1 MAIEDI
7 TKAYGLVKTTPSIGT
22 LGPTGTLGLEAP
34 SPAARLG
41 GRISSNLI
49 KMGGYDPM
57 ALPYADRRKARTE
70 GIRQLAERLY
80 GISAKLSGDPSK
92 MALYQEMQKAKQPK
106 AGATT
111 FERFGVFDALGNP
124 IGSVSKQDFAKI
136 EEINLD
142 PTKFLGPL
150 AAPSIGTKQQSFE
163 RFTVYDKIT
172 GKPKRTV
179 LKSEAKNIDPNTE
192 ILGPLA
198 DPFPDSKIDDDIE
211 TWAVTDRDGN
221 RYKDLIN
228 PTVQQL
234 QDLTDKGYFLNKTP
248 QLTTAGK
255 AKDIGEIKGWND
267 QAGLEK
273 RAISYNTLVNTGQRI
288 IDNLYQNPTS
298 VLATGDIAQVFDQI
312 GEEFKAVGAIFDV
325 EERNNF
331 INKSPTGQDNAKIR
345 DQFREL
351 AKATAITESQL
362 LDFAYQIA
370 KVRGQEGRGL
380 SDQDFKNF
388 QKIISAGRTAE
399 QKAAALYEFI
409 TGVGTEIQSELDYTR
424 RLKNITLSRDPDDR
438 EANAIVT
445 GINDL
450 YAVGFGQLNNP
461 FAQPSIT
468 PSPTQQTDGVKRVR
482 RKLNP

>member
-1 MAIEDI
+1 MAIEDL
-7 TKAYGLVKTTPSIGT
+7 TKVYGLVPTTSS
-22 LGPTGTLGLEAP
+22 TGTLGLKAP
-34 SPAARLG
+34 SPAARIG
-41 GRISSNLI
+41 SRISNNLI

-57 ALPYADRRKARTE
+57 ALPYSQRSQARSAGLKE
-70 GIRQLAERLY
+70 LAERLY
-80 GISAKLSGDPSK
+80 GIGAKFSGDPAR

-106 AGATT
+106 AGATSL
-111 FERFGVFDALGNP
+111 ERFGVYDAEGNVV
-124 IGSVSKQDFAKI
+124 GSIAKSDAISVTKI
-136 EEINLD
+136 EQNPNLY
-142 PTKFLGPL
+142 LGPL
-150 AAPSIGTKQQSFE
+150 AAPSVGTTQESLE
-163 RFTVYDKIT
+163 RFTVYDKNT

-228 PTVQQL
+228 PTVQEL
-234 QDLTDKGYFLNKTP
+234 IDLTDKGYFLNKTP

-255 AKDIGEIKGWND
+255 AKEIGEIKGWND
-267 QAGLEK
+267 QDGLEK
-273 RAISYNTLVNTGQRI
+273 RAISYNTLINTGQRI
-288 IDNLYQNPTS
+288 IDNLYENPSS

-312 GEEFKAVGAIFDV
+312 GEEFKAIGGIFSV
-325 EERNNF
+325 EEKNNF
-331 INKSPTGQDNAKIR
+331 INKSPSGQDNAKIR
-345 DQFREL
+345 EQFRDL
-351 AKATAITESQL
+351 AEATAITESQL

-409 TGVGTEIQSELDYTR
+409 TGVGTEIKSELDYTR
-424 RLKNITLSRDPDDR
+424 ALKNMVLSRDPSDR
-438 EANAIVT
+438 EANAIIT

-461 FAQPSIT
+461 FAQPSTT